1 MPLTDPS
8 GSRRFICINVEGDI
22 DFTTP
27 VEYDQLYAQL
37 EHEVSVQRLRYHL
50 TREEESA
57 LMEHN
62 MRYQRLSQLGEQLL
76 AVFEKPEGTPKT
88 NPEGGKWMTLKEM
101 SARLKQLYKSAYQE
115 DESSY
120 VKIGNFLSR
129 PEYKF
134 LSERKTSGMVYW
146 VKER

>member
-8 GSRRFICINVEGDI
+8 GSRRFICVNVEGDI
-22 DFTTP
+22 DFTSP
-27 VEYDQLYAQL
+27 VEYEQLYAQL
-37 EHEVSVQRLRYHL
+37 EHEVSELRLRYHL

-62 MRYQRLSQLGEQLL
+62 LRYQRLSQLGEQLL
-76 AVFEKPEGTPKT
+76 AVFEKPDGTSMS
-88 NPEGGKWMTLKEM
+88 NPDGGKF
-101 SARLKQLYKSAYQE
+101 
-115 DESSY
+115 
-120 VKIGNFLSR
+120 GNFLSR

-134 LSERKTSGMVYW
+134 VSERKTSGMVYW